1 MGYFDLKAIC
11 VGCGNEVGLNRFRL
25 KQVENGW
32 LCPKCM
38 KKCFGINPRKVTLEE
53 VRQILDREDE
63 KDRKILSNIR
73 QEIKEKIEQKEERRR
88 ERREYIKS
96 NPIRTAEIMY
106 ENCLENNFGR
116 GFNRSSA
123 LKHFSIIEK
132 ALMDNEEVKVTFIG
146 LHNYISMT
154 KHDGYF
160 AYAITNKRFMIAQKK
175 LIGEVF
181 QTISLDNINDITLS
195 TGILTGSITVDT
207 IKEVF
212 NVDVGKNSARNINT
226 KIHKVLDSMK
236 RISNSSDN
244 QENSSNHISSADE
257 IMKYKELLDTNIITT
272 EEFEAKKK
280 QLLGL

>member
-11 VGCGNEVGLNRFRL
+11 VGCGNETGLNRFRL
-25 KQVENGW
+25 KQIENGW

-38 KKCFGINPRKVTLEE
+38 KKCFGVNVRKVTLEE
-53 VRQILDREDE
+53 IKEILDKHE
-63 KDRKILSNIR
+63 
-73 QEIKEKIEQKEERRR
+73 QERR
-88 ERREYIKS
+88 ERSEHIKL
-96 NPIRTAEIMY
+96 NPMKTSEGMY
-106 ENCLENNFGR
+106 EYCLENNFGR
-116 GFNRSSA
+116 GFTRSSA

-132 ALMDNEEVKVTFIG
+132 ALMDNEEVKVIFIG

-160 AYAITNKRFMIAQKK
+160 AYAITNKRFIIAQKK

-195 TGILTGSITVDT
+195 TGILSGSITVDT

-212 NVDVGKNSARNINT
+212 NVDVGKSSARNINT
-226 KIHKVLDSMK
+226 KIHEVLDSMK
-236 RISNSSDN
+236 SISNFSDN
-244 QENSSNHISSADE
+244 QENSNNHISSADE
-257 IMKYKELLDTNIITT
+257 IMKYKELLDNNIITD